1 MLLEQIWLRSR
12 YEDNAENDMK
22 KNFNLP
28 NLLTILRILA
38 VPFCAYALFK
48 NGGDETSWQLIAW
61 TGFFVVGLTD
71 FFDGRIARS
80 RKQITS
86 LGTFLDPVADKVA
99 IGTAM
104 VGLSLLGKLWWVVT
118 IIILG
123 REIAV
128 TILRLLVIKDGV
140 IPASKGG
147 KLKTLFQ
154 GFGIGFYILP
164 LPSYLHLPRD
174 LFMAVAVLLTLTS
187 GFDYFKKALK

>member
-1 MLLEQIWLRSR
+1 MRSR

-86 LGTFLDPVADKVA
+86 LGTFLDPVADKIA

-147 KLKTLFQ
+147 KLKTFFQ

>member
-1 MLLEQIWLRSR
+1 
-12 YEDNAENDMK
+12 MK
-22 KNFNLP
+22 KNVNLP
-28 NLLTILRILA
+28 NFLTVLRILA

-48 NGGDETSWQLIAW
+48 NGGDERHWQIIAW
-61 TGFFVVGLTD
+61 CGFFAVGLTD

-86 LGTFLDPVADKVA
+86 FGAFLDPVADKIA

-104 VGLSLLGKLWWVVT
+104 VGLSILGKLWWIVT
-118 IIILG
+118 AIILT

-128 TILRLLVIKDGV
+128 TVLRLFVIKDGV

-164 LPSYLHLPRD
+164 LPSSLHLPRD
-174 LFMAVAVLLTLTS
+174 IFMAVAVILTLTS
-187 GFDYFKKALK
+187 GYDYFKKVLQR

>member
-1 MLLEQIWLRSR
+1 M
-12 YEDNAENDMK
+12 N

-28 NLLTILRILA
+28 NFLTVLRILA

-48 NGGDETSWQLIAW
+48 NGGDERHWQIIAW
-61 TGFFVVGLTD
+61 TGFFLVGLTD

-86 LGTFLDPVADKVA
+86 FGAFLDPVADKVA

-104 VGLSLLGKLWWVVT
+104 VGLSMLGKLWWAVT
-118 IIILG
+118 AIILI
-123 REIAV
+123 REIGV
-128 TILRLLVIKDGV
+128 TVLRLVVIKDGV

-147 KLKTLFQ
+147 KMKTLFQ

-164 LPSYLHLPRD
+164 LPTYLHLPRD
-174 LFMAVAVLLTLTS
+174 LFMAVAVILTITS
-187 GFDYFKKALK
+187 GYDYFKKVLAK

>member
-1 MLLEQIWLRSR
+1 M
-12 YEDNAENDMK
+12 N
-22 KNFNLP
+22 KNLNLP
-28 NLLTILRILA
+28 NFLTVLRILA

-48 NGGDETSWQLIAW
+48 NGGDERHWQLLAW
-61 TGFFVVGLTD
+61 TGFFLVGLTD

-86 LGTFLDPVADKVA
+86 LGAFLDPVADKIA

-104 VGLSLLGKLWWVVT
+104 VGLSMLHKLWWSVT
-118 IIILG
+118 IIILV
-123 REIAV
+123 REIGV
-128 TILRLLVIKDGV
+128 TVLRLVVIKDGV

-147 KLKTLFQ
+147 KMKTLFQ

-174 LFMAVAVLLTLTS
+174 LFMAVAVLLTITS
-187 GFDYFKKALK
+187 GYDYFKKVLSK

>member
-1 MLLEQIWLRSR
+1 
-12 YEDNAENDMK
+12 MK
-22 KNFNLP
+22 KNINLP
-28 NLLTILRILA
+28 NFLTVLRILA

-48 NGGDETSWQLIAW
+48 NGGNERNWQILAW
-61 TGFFVVGLTD
+61 CGFFAIGLTD

-86 LGTFLDPVADKVA
+86 FGAFLDPVADKIA

-104 VGLSLLGKLWWVVT
+104 IGLSILGKLWWIVT
-118 IIILG
+118 IIILT

-128 TILRLLVIKDGV
+128 TLLRLIVIKDGV

-154 GFGIGFYILP
+154 GFGVGFYILP

-174 LFMAVAVLLTLTS
+174 IFMAIAITLTMTS
-187 GFDYFKKALK
+187 GYDYFKKVLQR

>member
-1 MLLEQIWLRSR
+1 
-12 YEDNAENDMK
+12 MK
-22 KNFNLP
+22 KNINLP
-28 NLLTILRILA
+28 NFLTVLRIIA

-48 NGGDETSWQLIAW
+48 NGGDDHKWQVIAW
-61 TGFFVVGLTD
+61 CGFFTVGLTD

-86 LGTFLDPVADKVA
+86 FGAFLDPVADKIA

-104 VGLSLLGKLWWVVT
+104 VGLSILGKLWWIVT
-118 IIILG
+118 ISILA

-128 TILRLLVIKDGV
+128 TVLRLFVIKDGV

-154 GFGIGFYILP
+154 GFGISFYILP
-164 LPSYLHLPRD
+164 LPSYLYFPRD
-174 LFMAVAVLLTLTS
+174 IFMAIAIILTMTS
-187 GFDYFKKALK
+187 GYDYFKKVLKP

>member
-1 MLLEQIWLRSR
+1 
-12 YEDNAENDMK
+12 MK
-22 KNFNLP
+22 MNINLP
-28 NLLTILRILA
+28 NFLTVLRILA

-48 NGGDETSWQLIAW
+48 NGGEQRHWQIISWI
-61 TGFFVVGLTD
+61 GFFLVGLTD

-86 LGTFLDPVADKVA
+86 FGAFLDPVADKIA

-104 VGLSLLGKLWWVVT
+104 VGLSILGKLWWIVT
-118 IIILG
+118 IVILA
-123 REIAV
+123 REISV
-128 TILRLLVIKDGV
+128 TVLRLVVIKDGV

-164 LPSYLHLPRD
+164 LPHWMHLPRD
-174 LFMAVAVLLTLTS
+174 IFMGVAVLLTLTS
-187 GFDYFKKALK
+187 GYDYFKKALRR

>member
-1 MLLEQIWLRSR
+1 
-12 YEDNAENDMK
+12 MK
-22 KNFNLP
+22 KNLNLP
-28 NLLTILRILA
+28 NFLTVLRILA

-48 NGGDETSWQLIAW
+48 NGGDERHWQLIAW
-61 TGFFVVGLTD
+61 TGFFLVGLTD

-86 LGTFLDPVADKVA
+86 FGAFLDPVADKIA

-104 VGLSLLGKLWWVVT
+104 VGLSMLHKLWWSVT
-118 IIILG
+118 IIILV
-123 REIAV
+123 REIGV
-128 TILRLLVIKDGV
+128 TILRLVVIKDGV

-164 LPSYLHLPRD
+164 LPSYLSLPRD
-174 LFMAVAVLLTLTS
+174 LFMAVAVLLTITS
-187 GFDYFKKALK
+187 GYDYFKKVLSQ

>member
-1 MLLEQIWLRSR
+1 
-12 YEDNAENDMK
+12 MK

-28 NLLTILRILA
+28 NFLTVLRILA

-48 NGGDETSWQLIAW
+48 NGGGERHWQLIAW
-61 TGFFVVGLTD
+61 AGFFLVGLTD

-86 LGTFLDPVADKVA
+86 FGAFLDPVADKIA

-104 VGLSLLGKLWWVVT
+104 VGLSLLHKLWWSVT
-118 IIILG
+118 IIILV
-123 REIAV
+123 REIGV
-128 TILRLLVIKDGV
+128 TLLRLIVIKDGV

-164 LPSYLHLPRD
+164 LPSYLHIPRD
-174 LFMAVAVLLTLTS
+174 LFMAVAVILTITS
-187 GFDYFKKALK
+187 GYDYFKKALSK

>member
-1 MLLEQIWLRSR
+1 
-12 YEDNAENDMK
+12 MK
-22 KNFNLP
+22 KNLNLP
-28 NLLTILRILA
+28 NFLTVLRIIA

-48 NGGDETSWQLIAW
+48 NGGDERHWQLIAW
-61 TGFFVVGLTD
+61 CGFFAVGLTD

-86 LGTFLDPVADKVA
+86 FGAFLDPVADKIA

-104 VGLSLLGKLWWVVT
+104 IGLSILGKLWWSVT
-118 IIILG
+118 IIILV

-128 TILRLLVIKDGV
+128 TLLRLLVIKDGV

-164 LPSYLHLPRD
+164 LPHYLHLPRD
-174 LFMAVAVLLTLTS
+174 LFMAVAVILTLTS
-187 GFDYFKKALK
+187 GYDYFKKVLSR

>member
-1 MLLEQIWLRSR
+1 M
-12 YEDNAENDMK
+12 N

-28 NLLTILRILA
+28 NFLTVVRILA

-48 NGGDETSWQLIAW
+48 NGGDERHWQIIAW
-61 TGFFVVGLTD
+61 TGFFLVGLTD

-86 LGTFLDPVADKVA
+86 FGAFLDPVADKVA

-104 VGLSLLGKLWWVVT
+104 VGLSMLGKLWWAVT
-118 IIILG
+118 VIILI
-123 REIAV
+123 REIGV
-128 TILRLLVIKDGV
+128 TVLRLVVIKDGV

-147 KLKTLFQ
+147 KMKTLFQ

-164 LPSYLHLPRD
+164 LPTYLHLPRD
-174 LFMAVAVLLTLTS
+174 LFMAVAVILTITS
-187 GFDYFKKALK
+187 GYDYFKKVLAK